1 MIYTKFKI
9 SFLALIILCFQMP
22 QKTLGQNYSKLA
34 NNLQKQIQQDFYLHS
49 LNYYREFADS
59 TAPDHKVSYLW
70 SLCALWQADN
80 EMEII
85 DPKKKYLKKDFT
97 VIEKYNDN
105 APPAPGFDSY
115 PAEFKK
121 EDRYYDDNQ
130 WIGLTAMDA
139 YKRTNQQF
147 YLNIGEKIYRFMMTG
162 FDTVSGGGLYW
173 KEGDRSTKNTC
184 SNGPG
189 IILALQLY
197 QATHQKT
204 YLDTAL
210 LLYRWMNKHLQA
222 PSGLYYD
229 NLKIASNT
237 IAKYQFS
244 YNTGTML
251 QSNIYLYECSK
262 QKKYLKEANRIAE
275 AALKYFYADSKFR
288 DDYWFNAVLL
298 RAYQQLLK
306 YNPDTK
312 YILAFKKCVDNA
324 IENNVNKNG
333 LMGKPKPLN
342 LVAQGG
348 MLEILA
354 RLAWLQKEH
363 YL

>member
-1 MIYTKFKI
+1 MICTKFKI
-9 SFLALIILCFQMP
+9 AFLVLVVFCIQLP
-22 QKTLGQNYSKLA
+22 QKTMGQNYSKLA
-34 NNLQKQIQQDFYLHS
+34 NNLQKKIQEYFYIPS
-49 LNYYREFADS
+49 LNYYHEFADS
-59 TAPDHKVSYLW
+59 VATDHKVSYLW

-80 EMEII
+80 EMEKLF
-85 DPKKKYLKKDFT
+85 PEKNLLKRDFS

-105 APPAPGFDSY
+105 ATPAPGFDSY

-139 YKRTNQQF
+139 YKRTGQKF
-147 YLNIGEKIYRFMMTG
+147 YLNIGTKICHFMMTG

-173 KEGDRSTKNTC
+173 KEGDKSTKNTC

-197 QATHQKT
+197 QATKKQT

-210 LLYRWMNKHLQA
+210 MLYHWVNQHLQA
-222 PSGLYYD
+222 STGLYYD

-237 IAKYQFS
+237 VATYQFS

-251 QSNIYLYECSK
+251 QSNIYLYECTK
-262 QKKYLKEANRIAE
+262 QKKYLREANRIAD
-275 AALKYFYADSKFR
+275 ASLKYFYADGKFR

-298 RAYQQLLK
+298 RAYQQLLE
-306 YNPDTK
+306 YNSDKK
-312 YILAFKKCVDNA
+312 YILAFKNCLNNA
-324 IENNVNKNG
+324 LDNNVNKEG
-333 LMGKPKPLN
+333 LMGKSQTLN

-354 RLAWLQKEH
+354 RFAWLQKKH